1 MSTVFKNL
9 VFLDIETVSLTK
21 SFAELDVRLQ
31 SAWTK
36 KARLLD
42 PKCESVSDYYFDKAA
57 IYAEFGKIIVIGV
70 GYFHE
75 NEKGELSFRAKA
87 LKGHSEFDVLNEFC
101 ELIRKGFASE
111 EVALCA
117 HNGKEFDF
125 PYLCRRMLVNGIPLP
140 DCLQLAGKK
149 PWQVRHYDTLEMW
162 KFGDRKHFTSLELLA
177 AIFNIPS
184 SKEGIDGSMVNK
196 AYYLEDDLAAIAEYC
211 KRDVAVLAQLFL
223 KMNSLPQPQPEN
235 IVWVD

>member
-1 MSTVFKNL
+1 MNALFKNL
-9 VFLDIETVSLTK
+9 VFLDIETVSLTE
-21 SFAELDVRLQ
+21 SFTDLDVRLQ

-36 KARLLD
+36 KVLQLN
-42 PKCESVSDYYFDKAA
+42 PNCEDINEYYFERAA

-87 LKGHSEFDVLNEFC
+87 LKGHSESQILTEFS
-101 ELIRKGFASE
+101 ELISKGFPSGK
-111 EVALCA
+111 VTLCA

-177 AIFNIPS
+177 ALFDIPS
-184 SKEGIDGSMVNK
+184 SKENIDGSQVNK
-196 AYYLEDDLAAIAEYC
+196 AYYLDHNLPAIAEYC
-211 KRDVAVLAQLFL
+211 KRDVTVLAQLYL
-223 KMNSLPQPQPEN
+223 KMNCLPIPKLEN
-235 IVWVD
+235 IVLVD